1 MKKIGNI
8 LIVMFAALSMIRC
21 GDFLD
26 VQQYVKDMQQYD
38 SIFVRENT
46 TKQWLWE
53 VYSSLSST
61 PSLSNGALYF
71 ASDEAIYNDANASC
85 ELYQNGQYSSTNPVW
100 EDRYNA
106 MYVGIRTASIFI
118 HNVHRCLEVSSAE
131 RERMEG
137 EARFLRAYFYFT
149 LMRQYGDRK
158 SVV

>member
-71 ASDEAIYNDANASC
+71 VLK
-85 ELYQNGQYSSTNPVW
+85 LYS
-100 EDRYNA
+100 
-106 MYVGIRTASIFI
+106 
-118 HNVHRCLEVSSAE
+118 
-131 RERMEG
+131 
-137 EARFLRAYFYFT
+137 
-149 LMRQYGDRK
+149 
-158 SVV
+158 